1 MIKKPHFNIED
12 AISDYKD
19 FDSYIKMANYHL
31 ETEPATLAVIDHI
44 NLKINRHTDPNDLVR
59 ILGYGWI
66 IRFKFLKE
74 LYVK

>member
-1 MIKKPHFNIED
+1 
-12 AISDYKD
+12 
-19 FDSYIKMANYHL
+19 MANYHL